1 MDKKA
6 TILIVEDEKIP
17 AEFFKEILEINGYEV
32 LGICDKGA
40 DAIKSAL
47 SLKPDVIFM
56 DIMLK
61 DNISGSEA
69 ALKISTSIDTKII
82 FLTAHSDEEMIE
94 YALDAGAVNYLIKPY
109 KEKQII
115 TTLEMALK
123 QKKDVTSKQERG
135 IKLAGGFYYDFIN
148 KNLQLNHKEVEIGLK
163 SLELVEYLC
172 KNINRTVPHDELLD
186 YLYENEKNKSTLRT
200 LISRLNKT
208 LKYNLINNNSKLG
221 YKIVSVT
228 EEKL

>member
-32 LGICDKGA
+32 VGICDKGA

-123 QKKDVTSKQERG
+123 QKKDVTFKQERG